1 MKLSPFPNI
10 EYSSAIK
17 CHRKIV
23 ILTTNIRLPLR
34 PELYKSLHT
43 ITVYPGIYVMVA
55 AQAPMTKS
63 TARGCKPNAK
73 PLDQHIHTIDVAGDL
88 SAAETSLYDE
98 RCTC

>member
-1 MKLSPFPNI
+1 
-10 EYSSAIK
+10 
-17 CHRKIV
+17 
-23 ILTTNIRLPLR
+23 
-34 PELYKSLHT
+34 
-43 ITVYPGIYVMVA
+43 MVA